1 MKTVRIEYSR
11 MATVICSR
19 ALGRRPT
26 TAVMVRRP
34 PMMTMAAAPANWLLG
49 ETPMRLSTLGPM
61 VITSMRTKP
70 PKAMSISQP
79 VMKPT

>member
-34 PMMTMAAAPANWLLG
+34 PMMTMAAARELVVGRDADEAEHARADG
-49 ETPMRLSTLGPM
+49 DHVDEDEA
-61 VITSMRTKP
+61 

-79 VMKPT
+79 S